1 MIKTL
6 HSQQRFL
13 NFSSAFVLA
22 VGGAWVSWLTLGSS
36 TSSDSLLPGKS
47 TLLEK
52 ELSAS
57 TLMPRQKPK
66 LGLPAPSKE
75 AIAKASRVNLHRM
88 NPPQSPPPPTPT
100 TPPPQVAIPVTPP
113 FAGRLLGI
121 IQDHIPDHS
130 FAILQWPDNR
140 IQLVSRGKPITEE
153 SNSPVIEIID
163 STSITL
169 RSDQGSQVL
178 ELSEQ
183 P

>member
-1 MIKTL
+1 MMKTL
-6 HSQQRFL
+6 HSKQRLL
-13 NFSSAFVLA
+13 NYSSAFLLV

-36 TSSDSLLPGKS
+36 TPNDLLLTGKS

-52 ELSAS
+52 EQSAA
-57 TLMPRQKPK
+57 TAMPSQKPK

-75 AIAKASRVNLHRM
+75 AIAEASRVNLHRM
-88 NPPQSPPPPTPT
+88 NPPQPPPPPTPT
-100 TPPPQVAIPVTPP
+100 TPPPQVATPVSPP

-121 IQDHIPDHS
+121 IQDHIPEYS

-140 IQLVSRGKPITEE
+140 IQLVSRDKPITEE
-153 SNSPVIEIID
+153 FNSPVIEIIN